1 MSLYVCGD
9 VHQDIDLGKLTSAR
23 FAAKGLSKNDYVLIC
38 GDCGAVWDGRGTDRY
53 LQKWYEKKPWTT
65 LFIDGNHENFDL
77 LESYPV
83 SEWNGGNVHRI
94 TPSLL
99 HLMRGQVYTLDGRR
113 LFTMGGASSHDKRY
127 RKEGISWWER
137 ELPCAEEYAEARRNL
152 AAAGNRT
159 DYIFPHCAGSR
170 LQDIISPEKE
180 KNHLTDFLD
189 TLESISFGAWYFGHY
204 HKDLTA
210 DEKHT
215 ALFENVICLW

>member
-53 LQKWYEKKPWTT
+53 LQKWYDRKPWTT

-83 SEWNGGNVHRI
+83 SEWNGGKVRRI
-94 TPSLL
+94 TPSLIY
-99 HLMRGQVYTLDGRR
+99 LMRGQIYTLDGRT
-113 LFTMGGASSHDKRY
+113 LFTMGGASSHDKIY

-152 AAAGNRT
+152 AAVGNRA
-159 DYIFPHCAGSR
+159 DYIFTHCAGSR
-170 LQDIISPEKE
+170 LQERIAPEKE
-180 KNHLTDFLD
+180 KNRLTDFLD
-189 TLESISFGAWYFGHY
+189 SLETLSFGAWYFGHY
-204 HKDLTA
+204 HKDLCA

-215 ALFENVICLW
+215 ALFENVIRLW